1 MASRRQFCKAI
12 GAGAI
17 SACFSPTLLASSSHS
32 IKIIGIGGA
41 GCNIAR
47 SIRRQLECLVGA
59 TVVTVDRSVG
69 PRASTG
75 LQADVYVATGY
86 RWSPQF
92 YGGEVFEWY
101 DAEAPSR
108 PSPDDMALI
117 HAVVE
122 GAQRAII
129 IAGLGGLTGTSL
141 VPLFALVAKESG
153 ARTDAV
159 LTLPFEFEGR
169 RVQNAQAGA
178 AQVSG
183 IADRVVLLD
192 NESMLEELDVEVSM
206 ADAFRESRRRVS
218 MVVAG
223 RVVDLN

>member
-1 MASRRQFCKAI
+1 MASRRQFVRAI
-12 GAGAI
+12 GAGVL
-17 SACFSPTLLASSSHS
+17 SACVPTTLLASSCHS
-32 IKIIGIGGA
+32 IKVVGIGGA

-47 SIRRQLECLVGA
+47 SIRSQLECLVGA

-69 PRASTG
+69 PRADTG

-92 YGGEVFEWY
+92 YGGEIFDWY
-101 DAEAPSR
+101 DADAPSR

-117 HAVVE
+117 YAVVE
-122 GAQRAII
+122 GAQRVII
-129 IAGLGGLTGTSL
+129 VAGLGGLTGTSL
-141 VPLFALVAKESG
+141 VPLFALAAKESG

-169 RVQNAQAGA
+169 RVRNAQAGA

-192 NESMLEELDVEVSM
+192 NESMLEELDVGVSM

-218 MVVAG
+218 TMVAG
-223 RVVDLN
+223 RMVDLN